1 MDNTG
6 DSTIAQIGSIVDKLE
21 EFDKSKRSLQGFL
34 AKIENAIRGDVFF
47 EPESLDRAAAIM
59 NNLFRDGNLLKQEY
73 ESLLKKPLPQKVYE
87 ARREVIKFTREQEAL
102 LGRRCAQEFLLLSA
116 PDEDMREILEEKQA
130 KLKALLDKKDDKS
143 LNPYINFM
151 MGLGE
156 SDPIKQV
163 EYIQKLTSYFGKEL
177 IAYALLQRKLDMSKL
192 TRVDKNDS
200 TAEKN
205 KKSAKSETI
214 PAKTNEVA
222 EVKSATN
229 FDEEKIEALVKKVG
243 FNLVVAKE
251 YGRLKS
257 DISPKETKEF
267 KSTKFKNDELS
278 GPFGLETMGILR
290 LMSFINCV
298 SVDMV
303 ESILDI
309 PKELGLRVSESLLN
323 KGYVRKYGFARLGSF
338 YTASPLFEKI
348 AKNQKLSD
356 QLGLSKKSVKKLV
369 IYDRMNALFAGTC
382 IAVTKLLAVFERQK
396 KTYAERMKLPFD
408 PNDQVSMNLVEN
420 NFYVRSSDKTGIT
433 YSALGCFWDNYESV
447 ATFLEF
453 FVTVKEELLDLDFL
467 VLASATKKQA
477 FAAGKLIVEAIGDD
491 WKDGSKLYFYS
502 LMDDEFYIGN
512 FKQVSVERIMEKA
525 FSESEKP
532 NDNAQFLPPPEKAEK
547 KNQSPK
553 LEEKFA
559 QIEEKIGSLSKN
571 ENDAAEIAL
580 NFEESAEVAEKIE
593 SAQAPK
599 EEVKEE
605 VNAES
610 MLEEND
616 EVKSE
621 VQSEVEEVKY
631 EAKSEV
637 KSEVEYESDKT
648 EEFQRIIAA
657 PLVEITKEDRLATAS
672 KMIISGK
679 IYAATAYLKASEKL
693 GDDYAYLRLAYAV
706 NDPMASPV
714 YVSNRIYDIFI
725 TKDTVFDEY
734 LMISAS
740 LRAFIFDDDVYDHGL
755 PSLHDALKQCS
766 VMEEIP
772 ALLNLSYELMT
783 FKKDIHKGVDFF
795 ADYREKS
802 RLQTEK
808 LAVTIRRDAS
818 DLYTSVFENPVKEQA
833 RLKRFIEMKKIL
845 FSKSGDLA
853 LYLQAVINDDSGYA
867 SIVEDYLRE
876 NFIKDKYPLDK
887 GNIDPDKL
895 DIVIDTAWND
905 ASQNLMV
912 VKKNKD
918 LFGSLRN
925 NVKNTLIKIADTLC
939 SWTKCSRALSAVADD
954 AGRIR
959 YKKVRKELLGFADVS
974 LDALRGK
981 IKTSTNVTEKAG
993 VYVLSRVVGELDERL
1008 LGTYSEERSKYFY
1021 VNFLRDSHIYLTEDY
1036 LPDFTISFAPDMSV
1050 LSEIEAHANAK
1061 NQMTLEERIG
1071 YIFESGGD
1079 DFLSAKLIDEYL
1091 KEKNGASVIEA
1102 NHYDTEKSIEYAA
1115 KDAAKTL
1122 DDFTENL
1129 ELAQSYGQI
1138 DNTKENKKE
1147 KILQIVTHWYD
1158 YALETNNFGV
1168 FKKAKKY
1175 WEDKISQDAKAR
1187 EEFFLREID
1196 AYSKKAAND
1205 EELKKRISRIENAIK
1220 DQNYTVAED
1229 MLSRLNRNEPEE
1241 EAVFFENDILS
1252 DFLKNY
1258 EYYYGKVSKVG
1269 DSLANLLKRGNRFN
1283 KDAKGG
1289 GRLAENWVSGYGRN
1303 NEDKIKTLFKTL
1315 GFAVD
1320 SVKIN
1325 SAADKIENYSL
1336 SILKPLSGH
1345 NSNYKH
1351 PIAIFGS
1358 IAEKVGFRV
1367 ICLFGR
1373 YDADGLI
1380 ERFKEV
1386 GNSKN
1391 TITLLD
1397 YALSMA
1403 ERRRLARK
1411 IRAEHL
1417 EKTYGVIDRVLLVYL
1432 IEHYNEMRINQML
1445 MELMMPFASYQPYVW
1460 KSSDVMPPEIFMG
1473 RKEELGLIESAKG
1486 VNIVY
1491 GGRQLG
1497 KSAMLKMAKINIDR
1511 NENGDRAVYID
1522 IKDRNYSEA
1531 ALKVSQVLIDE
1542 GLLPAS
1548 AETTDWDVLSRA
1560 IKKRLNDK
1568 KDYIPYFLLLLDE
1581 GDAFIASCAEMNYR
1595 PLDALKDVQSIGVG
1609 RFKFVIAG
1617 LRDIIRFNKEA
1628 LDNNNILPHL
1638 SAMTVK
1644 PFKTAEARSL
1654 LEIPLW
1660 YLGLRFPKDKESLIT
1675 LILANTNYFPGLI
1688 QLYCAKLIEAMGK
1701 SDYAGYNQN
1710 ETPIYEV
1717 REEHIKKVLADETF
1731 TNEIK
1736 EKFVITLKLGEDQYY
1751 YIIALI
1757 FAFLYHTKNDT
1768 EGYDAMDVIEIAG
1781 NYGITKISELT
1792 EENVSA
1798 LLEELRELNILR
1810 PLNQSK
1816 YLFSRHSFFQ
1826 MMGSKDDVENELIKF
1841 MGE

>member
-6 DSTIAQIGSIVDKLE
+6 DSTIEQIGSIVTKLE
-21 EFDKSKRSLQGFL
+21 EFDKSKRSLQSFL

-47 EPESLDRAAAIM
+47 DPESLGQAAAIL

-87 ARREVIKFTREQEAL
+87 ARREVLRFTREQESL
-102 LGRRCAQEFLLLSA
+102 LGRRCAEEFLALLA
-116 PDEDMREILEEKQA
+116 PDRDIQELLEEKQA
-130 KLKALLDKKDDKS
+130 KLKALLDKSDDKA
-143 LNPYINFM
+143 LTPYVNFM

-156 SDPIKQV
+156 TDPIKQV

-177 IAYALLQRKLDMSKL
+177 IAYALLQRKLDTSKL
-192 TRVDKNDS
+192 KRVKISNAKN
-200 TAEKN
+200 EKN
-205 KKSAKSETI
+205 AAL
-214 PAKTNEVA
+214 PAKTSKVA
-222 EVKSATN
+222 KVENDASD
-229 FDEEKIEALVKKVG
+229 FDEEKLNALVKEVG
-243 FNLVVAKE
+243 FEFVNAKI
-251 YGRLKS
+251 YGKFKS
-257 DISPKETKEF
+257 NKSPKETKDF

-278 GPFGLETMGILR
+278 GSFGVETMGILR
-290 LMSFINCV
+290 LLSFVNCI

-303 ESILDI
+303 DSILDI
-309 PKELGLRVSESLLN
+309 PKDLGLKVAENLYN
-323 KGYVRKYGFARLGSF
+323 KGYMRKYGFARLGEF
-338 YTASPLFEKI
+338 YTASPLFEKV
-348 AKNQKLSD
+348 AANQKLAD
-356 QLGLSKKSVKKLV
+356 FLKLSKKSGKKIT
-369 IYDRMNALFAGTC
+369 IYDDMTPLYAGTC
-382 IAVTKLLAVFERQK
+382 LAVTKLLAVFEGHK
-396 KTYAERMKLPFD
+396 KAYAAKMEFPFD
-408 PNDQVSMNLVEN
+408 PKDHISINLATG
-420 NFYVRSSDKTGIT
+420 NFFVKSIDNSTVKYAAI
-433 YSALGCFWDNYESV
+433 GCFWSDNSGI
-447 ATFLEF
+447 AMFLDF
-453 FVTVKEELLDLDFL
+453 FDTVKEEILDLDFL
-467 VLASATKKQA
+467 VLASASKKQV
-477 FAAGKLIVEAIGDD
+477 FAAGKLIVEDKGDE

-502 LMDDEFYIGN
+502 LLDDEFYIGN
-512 FKQVSVERIMEKA
+512 FKKVSVERIIEKA
-525 FSESEKP
+525 FLEAAKP
-532 NDNAQFLPPPEKAEK
+532 KTTDNLLPLPQKVEK
-547 KNQSPK
+547 KNNNVA
-553 LEEKFA
+553 LEQEFA
-559 QIEEKIGSLSKN
+559 QIEKEIGSLSKN
-571 ENDAAEIAL
+571 ENDTEEIAL
-580 NFEESAEVAEKIE
+580 NFEEISTKDETAKVADVAEVIGTVDVAEEHTEEVQEEVEPESVEAEVIEVISEEKIE
-593 SAQAPK
+593 
-599 EEVKEE
+599 
-605 VNAES
+605 
-610 MLEEND
+610 
-616 EVKSE
+616 
-621 VQSEVEEVKY
+621 VQS
-631 EAKSEV
+631 
-637 KSEVEYESDKT
+637 
-648 EEFQRIIAA
+648 AA
-657 PLVEITKEDRLATAS
+657 PLLEITQEARLETAS

-679 IYAATAYLKASEKL
+679 IYAATAYLKASEQP
-693 GDDYAYLRLAYAV
+693 GDDYSYLRMAYAE
-706 NDPMASPV
+706 NDPMATPV

-725 TKDTVFDEY
+725 TKDSLFDEY
-734 LMISAS
+734 LMIAAS
-740 LRAFIFDDDVYDHGL
+740 LRAFIFDDDAYDHGL
-755 PSLHDALKQCS
+755 PSLHDSIKQCA

-772 ALLNLSYELMT
+772 ALVNLSYELMT
-783 FKKDIHKGVDFF
+783 FKKDIHKGIDFF
-795 ADYREKS
+795 ADYREKN

-808 LAVTIRRDAS
+808 LAVNVRREAS

-845 FSKSGDLA
+845 FSKGGDLA
-853 LYLQAVINDDSGYA
+853 LYLQAVINDDNSYV
-867 SIVEDYLRE
+867 SIVEEYLRE
-876 NFIKDKYPLDK
+876 NLIKDKYPLDK

-895 DIVIDTAWND
+895 DIVIDTAWDD

-912 VKKNKD
+912 VKKNKE

-939 SWTKCSRALSAVADD
+939 SWTKCSRALSDVSDD

-959 YKKVRKELLGFADVS
+959 YKKVRKKILAFADVS

-981 IKTSTNVTEKAG
+981 IKTSADVTEKAG

-1008 LGTYSEERSKYFY
+1008 LGTYSEERGRYFY
-1021 VNFLRDSHIYLTEDY
+1021 VNFLKDSHIYLTEEY
-1036 LPDFTISFAPDMSV
+1036 LPDFTITFASDMSI

-1061 NQMTLEERIG
+1061 NLMTLEERIG

-1187 EEFFLREID
+1187 EEFFRREIE

-1205 EELKKRISRIENAIK
+1205 DELKKRIGRIENAIK

-1241 EAVFFENDILS
+1241 EAVFFEKDILN

-1258 EYYYGKVSKVG
+1258 EYYYGKVSRVG

-1289 GRLAENWVSGYGRN
+1289 GRLVENWVSGYGRN

-1497 KSAMLKMAKINIDR
+1497 KSAMLKMAKINVDR

-1560 IKKRLNDK
+1560 IRKRLNEK

-1581 GDAFIASCAEMNYR
+1581 GDAFIASCAEINYR
-1595 PLDALKDVQSIGVG
+1595 PLDALKDIQSIGVG

-1781 NYGITKISELT
+1781 NYGISKISELT